1 MIKAFIRFCI
11 VLCCWNHQIV
21 LANQPLIDAVLE
33 KDISQMQMLLESAVD
48 PNSPGHNDNLALVAA
63 VGLGYIEGV
72 GLLLDYNADPN
83 TMNYYEH
90 TVLQMAIDNSDVE
103 IVRLLLDVNVDI
115 HFKKHRWSYSFDM
128 GSYQ

>member
-48 PNSPGHNDNLALVAA
+48 PNSPGHNDDLALV
-63 VGLGYIEGV
+63 VVLDFGLVIQKE
-72 GLLLDYNADPN
+72 
-83 TMNYYEH
+83 
-90 TVLQMAIDNSDVE
+90 
-103 IVRLLLDVNVDI
+103 
-115 HFKKHRWSYSFDM
+115 
-128 GSYQ
+128 